1 MTDERPSEEPP
12 RDRPP
17 EPGEEAE
24 PADVEMPANAEEAP
38 RPEPVAT
45 DVGDAPGPYSAAE
58 ADAQAAKRGVW
69 RGSFEK
75 PFDWRQA
82 NPREGD

>member
-1 MTDERPSEEPP
+1 
-12 RDRPP
+12 
-17 EPGEEAE
+17 
-24 PADVEMPANAEEAP
+24 
-38 RPEPVAT
+38 
-45 DVGDAPGPYSAAE
+45 VGDAPGPYSAAE